1 MTVPKSYIHGLEAE
15 VEKLRGQVVEEVG
28 VSQEEFDG
36 MRNSFMK
43 AAEIVG
49 SEIHQSLAIAERV
62 LGEPFEGDLVKAALS
77 MEAEITRLKANANT
91 LQGNCIELE
100 AKTEKLE
107 KERSAMKEGTKPSVG
122 LLGGL
127 GLASAEVDSEKKEED
142 GADSEKE
149 EDEK

>member
-77 MEAEITRLKANANT
+77 MEAEITRLKASTNT
-91 LQGNCIELE
+91 LQAQYNCLE
-100 AKTEKLE
+100 AKIEELE
-107 KERSAMKEGTKPSVG
+107 KERSAMKVGAKPSVG

-127 GLASAEVDSEKKEED
+127 GLAPAEGQSAEVTAEADSEKKE
-142 GADSEKE
+142 
-149 EDEK
+149 DEK